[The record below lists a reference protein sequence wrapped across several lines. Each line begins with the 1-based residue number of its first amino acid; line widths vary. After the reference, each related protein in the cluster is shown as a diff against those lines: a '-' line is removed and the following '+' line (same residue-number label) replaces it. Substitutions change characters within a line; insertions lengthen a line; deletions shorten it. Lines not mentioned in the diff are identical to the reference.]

1 MNWLKEFIIRLL
13 KIKPA
18 VNRRITI
25 SEPLTF
31 QENVLKNQL
40 WYRGNP
46 EELEQ
51 FFKQT
56 AFYDVDKARF
66 WASVPFGR
74 VRKIHSGIVGIVVD
88 RFRDIVVADMDGVE
102 FEDDGKRDIWDEIVK
117 DCHFNDV
124 IGEGISGTL
133 SSGDG
138 AFKVS
143 IDEKGL
149 YPVVE
154 FYQADRICFERTGQ
168 KLKEIKFY
176 TPYKQGNKEYQLEE
190 TYGIGYVRYKLY
202 SETGKE
208 VSLDTLEELRNLS
221 DAEFD
226 GGFIMAVPFIIFHSN
241 QWKGRGKALFDAKT
255 DNLDALDEVISQ
267 WLDAVRMGRV
277 KRYIPEDMVPR
288 DPDTGRLMEANP
300 FDNDYIA
307 VGAIKAEG
315 ETGKIDI
322 SQPQISYEAY
332 VNSYASFLDLVLQG
346 IISPA
351 TLGIDLKK
359 TDNGEAQREK
369 EKITMHTRNK
379 IVETMDTVVPEL
391 ANTIMK
397 VYDLMHHHQPCEY
410 EASVKFGEYASPDFD
425 STVETVVKAKS
436 GGVMSIEKSVDEL
449 YGDTLTPQEK
459 EEEIAR
465 LKAEQ
470 GIVEME
476 ESGVNLEGLEEGTK
490 ITTLNGAQIASL
502 MNVIKMVKEGEV
514 SREEAISIIVSTLG
528 ISREAAETFIRE
540 EAKNE
545 GQSSK
550 QNISNAKKA
559 VQAVIGDSGE

>member
-18 VNRRITI
+18 VSRRITI

-74 VRKIHSGIVGIVVD
+74 VRKIHSGIVGIVID
-88 RFRDIVVADMDGVE
+88 RYRDIVIADMDGVD
-102 FEDDGKRDIWDEIVK
+102 FGDDKQNICENWNAVAK
-117 DCHFNDV
+117 DCCFNEV
-124 IGEGISGTL
+124 IGEGISGAL

-138 AFKVS
+138 AFKIS
-143 IDEKGL
+143 IDDISP
-149 YPVVE
+149 YPIVE
-154 FYQADRICFERTGQ
+154 FYPADRICFVKKGQ
-168 KLKEIKFY
+168 KIKEIKFY
-176 TPYKQGNKEYQLEE
+176 TPYEKGNKEYQLEE

-208 VSLDTLEELRNLS
+208 VSLDTVEETSVLS

-226 GGFIMAVPFIIFHSN
+226 GDFIMAVPFVIFPSN
-241 QWKGRGKALFDAKT
+241 RWKGRGKALFDAKT

-288 DPDTGRLMEANP
+288 DPDTGKLMEANP

-307 VGAIKAEG
+307 VGTIKAEG
-315 ETGKIDI
+315 ENGKIDV

-332 VNSYASFLDLVLQG
+332 VNSYVSFMDLVLQG

-359 TDNGEAQREK
+359 TDNAEAQREK
-369 EKITMHTRNK
+369 EKITLHTRNK
-379 IVETMDTVVPEL
+379 IVERLDIVVPEL
-391 ANTIMK
+391 AEKIMK
-397 VYDLMHHHQPCEY
+397 VYDLMYSRMPEEY

-425 STVETVVKAKS
+425 STVDTVVKAKS
-436 GGVMSIEKSVDEL
+436 GGVMSIEKSVEEL
-449 YGDTLTPQEK
+449 YGDTLTSDEK
-459 EEEIAR
+459 EAEVAR
-465 LKAEQ
+465 LKVEH
-470 GIVEME
+470 GIAEME
-476 ESGVNLEGLEEGTK
+476 EPGVNMEGIEE
-490 ITTLNGAQIASL
+490 
-502 MNVIKMVKEGEV
+502 
-514 SREEAISIIVSTLG
+514 
-528 ISREAAETFIRE
+528 ETFIRE
-540 EAKNE
+540 ETRNE
-545 GQSSK
+545 SQGSK
-550 QNISNAKKA
+550 QNISNAKNT
-559 VQAVIGDSGE
+559 VQTITRDSGE